1 MKSSLLKFLIT
12 LNTFLSYLINCGL
25 RDGLK
30 LFFLKANKKRDYKVK
45 LKTLKYPFFIRGNS
59 SDRLVASQV
68 FYTKDYDISIN
79 FKPKVIID
87 CGANI
92 GLASLY
98 FKSKYPESTVIAI
111 EPEINNFNLLVKNMA
126 NYSNFTAV
134 NKGIWSESCHLEI
147 ISGEDNLPWSFQ
159 VKQIEEQTESSV
171 EAISLFDIITKYDL
185 KEIDIL
191 KIDIEGAEENLFEK
205 NAEKWLPFV
214 KVIIIELHD
223 RFLPLSS
230 RPFYK
235 VLSEYKFDTY
245 FKGEN
250 IIATKLN
257 D

>member
-1 MKSSLLKFLIT
+1 MKSSLLQFLIKINT
-12 LNTFLSYLINCGL
+12 LLSYLINCGL
-25 RDGLK
+25 SDGLK
-30 LFFLKANKKRDYKVK
+30 LFFLKANKERDYKVQ
-45 LKTLKYPFFIRGNS
+45 LKSLKYPFFIRGNT

-68 FYTKDYDISIN
+68 FYTKDYDISTN

-159 VKQIEEQTESSV
+159 VKQIEEQTDSSV
-171 EAISLFDIITKYDL
+171 EAISLLDIIKKYDL

-191 KIDIEGAEENLFEK
+191 KIDIQGAEENLFEK
-205 NAEKWLPFV
+205 NAEKWLPYV
-214 KVIIIELHD
+214 KIIIIELHD

-250 IIATKLN
+250 IIATKI
-257 D
+257 DD

>member
-1 MKSSLLKFLIT
+1 MKRSLLKFLLT
-12 LNTFLSYLINCGL
+12 FNTFLSYLINCGL

-30 LFFLKANKKRDYKVK
+30 LFFLKANKNRDYKVK

-68 FYTKDYDISIN
+68 FYTKDYDISTN

-171 EAISLFDIITKYDL
+171 EAISLFDIITKY
-185 KEIDIL
+185 
-191 KIDIEGAEENLFEK
+191 
-205 NAEKWLPFV
+205 V
-214 KVIIIELHD
+214 
-223 RFLPLSS
+223 
-230 RPFYK
+230 
-235 VLSEYKFDTY
+235 
-245 FKGEN
+245 
-250 IIATKLN
+250 
-257 D
+257 